1 MVPHRPSPVDPEISN
16 DVAHEVHWAP
26 LALLPPLAVATI
38 FAMAGYVC
46 FWLDVLN

>member
-1 MVPHRPSPVDPEISN
+1 MDSHPPSAVGPESSN

-38 FAMAGYVC
+38 FAMAGLIC
-46 FWLDVLN
+46 LWLEVLT